1 MKMDLCT
8 ETMSEILL
16 KSKFLALFLSRNQDC
31 LLKTRNITRKIE
43 NNK

>member
-16 KSKFLALFLSRNQDC
+16 KSKFLALFSLQKSRLSFKNS
-31 LLKTRNITRKIE
+31 
-43 NNK
+43 